1 MRRGFATSAINSGV
15 RKAVVREHGGWK
27 TDAMVERYTRVDKS
41 RDNAVSDLFSTPP
54 AEGST

>member
-1 MRRGFATSAINSGV
+1 
-15 RKAVVREHGGWK
+15 
-27 TDAMVERYTRVDKS
+27 MVERYTRVDKS